1 MSIASIETELKSIFK
16 DRFSTSTSTRFNYSR
31 GEDTYDPVPSQAVIF
46 PETNEEVSTILK
58 LCNERKIPLVPFG
71 TGTSLEGNVVGIEE
85 GITISLEKMNK
96 ILSVNVEDFDCRVQ
110 ANVTREQLNEH
121 LREDGVFFPIDP
133 GANAAIG
140 GMAATSAS
148 GTMAVKY
155 GTMRTVITGL
165 TVVLPNGDIINTGGR
180 TKKTS
185 AGYNLTNLF
194 IGSEGTLGVITE
206 VQLRLSPIPESIM
219 SAVCHFPTLEDAVKT
234 AQETI
239 QYGIPIARIEMLN
252 KDQMDIS
259 INYSKLK
266 DVNVEPTLF
275 FEFHGSEI
283 SNKESIKVVEE
294 LSNNNKGSKFKWA
307 ADLEERNKLWQARW
321 DVYYSV
327 KALVNN
333 GRVYSTD
340 VCVPISRIT
349 ECVKFAEAEVN
360 KIGLRAP
367 MVGHLGDGNFH
378 VLFPY
383 DPNDKE
389 IYKKIRE
396 FSNKLID
403 KTLELKGTITG
414 EHGVGLHKKSYLL
427 KEHPDN
433 IPLMKTIKRSID
445 PNNIMNPGKIF
456 DLN

>member
-1 MSIASIETELKSIFK
+1 MSNASIETELKSIFK
-16 DRFSTSTSTRFNYSR
+16 ERFSTSQSTRTNYSR
-31 GEDTYDPVPSQAVIF
+31 GEDTYDPVLSKAVIF

-58 LCNERKIPLVPFG
+58 LCNERKVPVVPFG
-71 TGTSLEGNVVGIEE
+71 TGTSLEGNVVGNEE
-85 GITISLEKMNK
+85 GITISLEKMNR

-155 GTMRTVITGL
+155 GTMKTVISGL
-165 TVVLPNGDIINTGGR
+165 TVVLPNGDIVNTGGR

-206 VQLRLSPIPESIM
+206 IQLRLSPIPESIM
-219 SAVCHFPTLEDAVKT
+219 SAVCHFPSLEDAVRT

-259 INYSKLK
+259 INYSNLK

-275 FEFHGSEI
+275 FEFHGSEVT
-283 SNKESIKVVEE
+283 NKECIKIVEE

-340 VCVPISRIT
+340 VCVPISKIT
-349 ECVKFAEAEVN
+349 ECVNFAEKEVS
-360 KIGLRAP
+360 KVGLRAP

-383 DPNDKE
+383 DPNDKDA
-389 IYKKIRE
+389 YKKIRD

-433 IPLMKTIKRSID
+433 IPLMKTIKRSLD

-456 DLN
+456 DVN

>member
-349 ECVKFAEAEVN
+349 ECVKFAEVEVN

-414 EHGVGLHKKSYLL
+414 EHGVGLH
-427 KEHPDN
+427 
-433 IPLMKTIKRSID
+433 
-445 PNNIMNPGKIF
+445 
-456 DLN
+456 

>member
-165 TVVLPNGDIINTGGR
+165 TVVLPNGDIVNTGGR

-219 SAVCHFPTLEDAVKT
+219 SAVCHFPSLEDAVKT

-349 ECVKFAEAEVN
+349 ECVKFAEVEVN

-396 FSNKLID
+396 FSNKLIE

>member
-31 GEDTYDPVPSQAVIF
+31 GEDTYDPVPSKAVVF

-58 LCNERKIPLVPFG
+58 LCNERKIPVVPFG
-71 TGTSLEGNVVGIEE
+71 TGTSLEGNVVGNED

-96 ILSVNVEDFDCRVQ
+96 ILSLNAEDFDCRVQ

-121 LREDGVFFPIDP
+121 LREDGIFFPIDP

-155 GTMRTVITGL
+155 GTMKTVISGL
-165 TVVLPNGDIINTGGR
+165 TVVLPNGDIVNTGGR

-206 VQLRLSPIPESIM
+206 IQLRLSPIPENIM

-259 INYSKLK
+259 VNYSKLK

-349 ECVKFAEAEVN
+349 ECVKFAEEEVN

>member
-1 MSIASIETELKSIFK
+1 MNDQVQAELKKIFNG
-16 DRFSTSTSTRFNYSR
+16 RFSTSVSTRTNYAR
-31 GEDTYDPVPSQAVIF
+31 GEDTYDPILSKAVVF
-46 PETNEEVSTILK
+46 PETNQEVSQILR
-58 LCNERKIPLVPFG
+58 LCNEHKIPVVPFG
-71 TGTSLEGNVVGIEE
+71 TGTSLEGNVVGNEK

-96 ILSVNVEDFDCRVQ
+96 ILSVNAEDFDCRVQ
-110 ANVTREQLNEH
+110 ACVTKEQLNEY

-140 GMAATSAS
+140 GMASTSAS

-155 GTMRTVITGL
+155 GTMKTVITGL

-219 SAVCHFPTLEDAVKT
+219 SAVCHFPTLEKAVQT
-234 AQETI
+234 AQQVI
-239 QYGIPIARIEMLN
+239 QYGVPIARIDMLN
-252 KDQMDIS
+252 KDQMGIS

-266 DVNVEPTLF
+266 DIEETPTLF
-275 FEFHGSEI
+275 FEFHGSE
-283 SNKESIKVVEE
+283 
-294 LSNNNKGSKFKWA
+294 LSNNENIKIVEEISKDNNGSSFKWA
-307 ADLEERNKLWQARW
+307 KDLEERNKLWQARW

-327 KALVNN
+327 KALINN

-340 VCVPISRIT
+340 VCLPISNIT
-349 ECVKFAEAEVN
+349 ECVNYAEEQAKKF
-360 KIGLRAP
+360 GLRAP

-378 VLFPY
+378 VLLPF
-383 DPNDKE
+383 DPEKKE
-389 IYKKIRE
+389 MYKKIRE
-396 FSNKLID
+396 FNDLLI
-403 KTLELKGTITG
+403 KKALELKGTITG
-414 EHGVGLHKKSYLL
+414 EHGVGLHKKEYLL
-427 KEHPDN
+427 KEHGDN
-433 IPLMKTIKRSID
+433 IPVMKLIKRSID
-445 PNNIMNPGKIF
+445 QNNIMNPGKIF

>member
-31 GEDTYDPVPSQAVIF
+31 GEDTYDPVPSRAVIF

-165 TVVLPNGDIINTGGR
+165 TVVLPNGDIVNTGGR

>member
-1 MSIASIETELKSIFK
+1 MNDQVQAELKKIFNG
-16 DRFSTSTSTRFNYSR
+16 RFSTSVSTRTNYAR
-31 GEDTYDPVPSQAVIF
+31 GEDTYDPILSKAVVF
-46 PETNEEVSTILK
+46 PETNQEVSQILR
-58 LCNERKIPLVPFG
+58 LCNEHKIPVVPFG
-71 TGTSLEGNVVGIEE
+71 TGTSLEGNVVGNEK

-96 ILSVNVEDFDCRVQ
+96 ILSVNAEDFDCRVQ
-110 ANVTREQLNEH
+110 ACVTKEQLNEY

-140 GMAATSAS
+140 GMASTSAS

-155 GTMRTVITGL
+155 GTMKTVITGL

-219 SAVCHFPTLEDAVKT
+219 SAVCHFPTLEKAVQT
-234 AQETI
+234 AQQVI
-239 QYGIPIARIEMLN
+239 QYGVPIARIEMLN
-252 KDQMDIS
+252 KDQMGIS

-266 DVNVEPTLF
+266 DIEETPTLF
-275 FEFHGSEI
+275 FEFHGSE
-283 SNKESIKVVEE
+283 
-294 LSNNNKGSKFKWA
+294 LSNNENIKIVEEISKDNNGSSFKWA
-307 ADLEERNKLWQARW
+307 KDLEERNKLWQARW

-327 KALVNN
+327 KALINN

-340 VCVPISRIT
+340 VCLPISNIT
-349 ECVKFAEAEVN
+349 ECVNYAEEQAKKF
-360 KIGLRAP
+360 GLRAP

-378 VLFPY
+378 VLLPF
-383 DPNDKE
+383 DPEKKE
-389 IYKKIRE
+389 MYKKIRE
-396 FSNKLID
+396 FNDLLIKKALD
-403 KTLELKGTITG
+403 FKGTITG
-414 EHGVGLHKKSYLL
+414 EHGVGLHKKEYLL
-427 KEHPDN
+427 KEHGDN
-433 IPLMKTIKRSID
+433 IPVMKLIKRSID
-445 PNNIMNPGKIF
+445 QNNIMNPGKIF